1 MLDYLIKNAKIVDGT
16 GAPAYTG
23 AIGVS
28 GDQIAAVIPEGGA
41 LPEAKAVIDAEGKM
55 LTPGF
60 IDIHSH
66 ADVSLP
72 FCPQADNNIMQG
84 ITTFVGG
91 NCGMGIAPAH
101 NPEFVDAY
109 MMKKL
114 KLEGDLTVT
123 WKTYKEWLD
132 HLDTLKLGPNY
143 VPLVGHNALR
153 GSVLGNDYN
162 RISTPEE
169 CEKIGELL
177 SEALDAGAFG
187 MSYLMDPGQ
196 AGHYADPNEMQT
208 LFKIL
213 EARNSYVTAHTRHHQ
228 NQWVSDDGRNYYGVF
243 VDEPGEIICGRYHG
257 FVEFL
262 EHLKKTPKL
271 TAVYSHLTNA
281 FLVPHPH
288 SQELE
293 NALIDETLRTF
304 VDEPVAEGLDLY
316 YNVIPDP
323 YSLSSIQRVAKDLIC
338 SLVYDAELKAYATEE
353 ALVANLP
360 DPAFRQKLKKYINS
374 GKFKM
379 GMLSPATDPYWSDCY
394 AFFTAKD
401 ESLLGRTLMDITRE
415 RKPGL
420 TRHDLV
426 YSACME
432 VLFDLLLEDP
442 DLEWALTI
450 DKREYQGVK
459 RLIQHSR
466 CMPMTDSPAFPEKSN
481 KWLSPM
487 GYGNPP
493 LSYSVFVR
501 YLVNLC
507 RSEGLLGMEEAIRRI
522 TSMPADIMRLADRGR
537 IAEGAKADLVL
548 FDWENL
554 SFVVDFN
561 NPSTPPTGIDY
572 VFVNGVPALEKG
584 ALTHALTGK
593 VIRRNS

>member
-1 MLDYLIKNAKIVDGT
+1 MFDYLIKNALIVDGS
-16 GAPAYTG
+16 GAPAFRG
-23 AIGVS
+23 AVGVIG
-28 GDQIAAVIPEGGA
+28 DKIAAVIPEGDA
-41 LPEAKAVIDAEGKM
+41 LPEAKTVIDAEGKL

-60 IDIHSH
+60 VDIHSH

-72 FCPQADNNIMQG
+72 FCPQVDNYIMQG

-101 NPEFVDAY
+101 NAEFVDAY

-114 KLEGDLTVT
+114 KLEGDLNVAWTT
-123 WKTYKEWLD
+123 FKEWLN
-132 HLDTLKLGPNY
+132 HLRTLKIGPNY

-177 SEALDAGAFG
+177 TEALDAGAFG

-196 AGHYADPNEMQT
+196 AGHYADHNEMQT

-213 EARNSYVTAHTRHHQ
+213 EARDSYVTAHTRHHQ

-262 EHLKKTPKL
+262 EHLQKTPKL
-271 TAVYSHLTNA
+271 RAVYSHLTNA
-281 FLVPHPH
+281 FLAPQPH

-293 NALIDETLRTF
+293 DALVDETLRVF

-316 YNVIPDP
+316 YNVIPDE
-323 YSLSSIQRVAKDLIC
+323 YSLSSIQRVAKDLTC
-338 SLVYDAELKAYATEE
+338 SMIFDAELKAYATEE
-353 ALVANLP
+353 ALVAALP
-360 DPAFRQKLKKYINS
+360 DPEFRRKLKTYINS

-401 ESLLGRTLMDITRE
+401 ESLLNRSLMEITKE
-415 RKPGL
+415 RKPGG
-420 TRHDLV
+420 TRHSLV
-426 YSACME
+426 YSDCLE
-432 VLFDLLLEDP
+432 VLFDLVVEDP
-442 DLEWALTI
+442 ALEWALTK
-450 DKREYQGVK
+450 DKREYQAVK
-459 RLIQHSR
+459 RLIQHPR
-466 CMPMTDSPAFPEKSN
+466 CMPMTDSPAFPEKSD
-481 KWLSPM
+481 KWISPM

-493 LSYSVFVR
+493 LAYSVFVR

-507 RSEGLLGMEEAIRRI
+507 RDQGLLSMEEAIHRI
-522 TSMPADIMRLADRGR
+522 TAMPADIMRLADRGR
-537 IAEGAKADLVL
+537 IAEGIKADLLVL
-548 FDWENL
+548 DWDKL
-554 SFVVDFN
+554 GYTVDFN
-561 NPSTPPTGIDY
+561 DPSTPPVGIDY
-572 VFVNGVPALEKG
+572 VFVNGAVALSQGE
-584 ALTHALTGK
+584 LTHVLSGQVLT
-593 VIRRNS
+593 RE